1 MIRKN
6 KFGVLSLILALLVL
20 AAFQASAFSYTVEV
34 LDNTITKEESAEFKV
49 LVHNTGSYDDLFTIS
64 TKDVNWI
71 LSSASS
77 IIPAGEE
84 TEFMV
89 SLKPKPLMIED
100 RTYFIPVMI
109 TSEKTG
115 FYYDDTKQF
124 AVFIIN
130 PDRLPG
136 VYPPTVTPTIAMAE
150 KKIDPREKVSVIV
163 RLWNRNPRELEGLR
177 VVIEGEVFQ
186 KEYTTKLLPLEDK
199 MNEIL
204 FEIYPLTEPGIRTL
218 IVTIFFEDKNI
229 AESSTQYEIIGYAD
243 LKETSS
249 QDTVFCRTEKRL
261 SIYNNGNQ
269 PGLAEKKFSIN
280 FLERLFTKFS
290 PDAEKIKGEDGK
302 TYYVVKATLKPKE
315 TLNMEVVTNYRVL
328 VLIILIIIAGVIL
341 YYLLRSPLIII
352 KNAEPL
358 GKGAEGLS
366 ELKVSI
372 YLKNRSRKPLTN
384 LRVVD
389 VVPSIAEIERKT
401 RLGSM
406 EPVHIGTSH
415 KGTIAKWE
423 LHALEP
429 YEERIITYR
438 LKSKLTLIGGI
449 RLPSTKARFDAKQG
463 KERVVYS
470 NSINLIHGK

>member
-1 MIRKN
+1 MVRKN
-6 KFGVLSLILALLVL
+6 KLWFLPLMLALLVL
-20 AAFQASAFSYTVEV
+20 AAFQASAFSYNVEV
-34 LDNTITKEESAEFKV
+34 LDNTITKDGSAEFKV
-49 LVHNTGSYDDLFTIS
+49 IVQNTGNYDDLFTIS

-71 LSSASS
+71 LSSESS
-77 IIPAGEE
+77 IIPGGGEK
-84 TEFMV
+84 EFIV
-89 SLKPKPLMIED
+89 SLKPKPLLIED

-115 FYYDDTKQF
+115 FYYEDTKNF
-124 AVFIIN
+124 AVFIIDPN
-130 PDRLPG
+130 RLPG
-136 VYPPTVTPTIAMAE
+136 IYPPTITPTIAMLE
-150 KKIDPREKVSVIV
+150 KKVDPREKVSVIV
-163 RLWNRNPRELEGLR
+163 RLWNRNPRELDGLR
-177 VVIEGEVFQ
+177 VVIDGDVFQ

-204 FEIYPLTEPGIRTL
+204 FDIYPLTDPGIRNLT
-218 IVTIFFEDKNI
+218 VTIFFEGKDI
-229 AESSTQYEIIGYAD
+229 AESSTQYEIIGYAE
-243 LKETSS
+243 LRETSS
-249 QDTVFCRTEKRL
+249 QRTVFCRTAKSF

-269 PGLAEKKFSIN
+269 PAEARKEFKLNIF
-280 FLERLFTKFS
+280 ERLFTKFS
-290 PDAEKIKGEDGK
+290 PEADKVKGDDGK
-302 TYYVVKATLKPKE
+302 TYYVVKATLKPRE
-315 TLNMEVVTNYRVL
+315 TLNIEVVTNYRVL
-328 VLIILIIIAGVIL
+328 VLIVLIIIAGVIL

-372 YLKNRSRKPLTN
+372 YLKNRSRKPVTN

-389 VVPSIAEIERKT
+389 MVPHIAEIERKT

-406 EPVHIGTSH
+406 EPVHIGATH

-438 LKSKLTLIGGI
+438 LKSRLTLVGGI
-449 RLPSTKARFDAKQG
+449 KLPSAKARFDARQG

-470 NSINLIHGK
+470 NSINLIHGR